1 MGEVR
6 TNENTPTWRLIG
18 WSCHQTASSIFIVA
32 MTFASY
38 LASGYY
44 GIAVVAA
51 GLITTY
57 TRLFD
62 ALIDP
67 FLALITDRI
76 QTRFGRVRVL
86 TVVGRGIQ
94 ILCLLTLFFWGIG
107 KGAVFFT
114 IIYSVYYIGSSLA
127 AIATHTGNPVI
138 TTNPKKR
145 PVIFRWMMIF
155 TVFISTFTSF
165 YMSNYLFAKHQ
176 GLNIGAFQELAVT
189 VILIV
194 LVLEIFAMIA
204 ISPYDRPEAFPKKK
218 DGSGVNI
225 KDMWSLLK
233 GNRAMQMYILAGV
246 SDKVASQA
254 TSQAAVTTLVYGV
267 VIGNYAFNGTFS
279 IYRLVPTI
287 LLLFFGTYLAGKNG
301 TKRALVLWTTIA
313 IALSAAMLL
322 FLVVIDPTTV
332 SVDLIPTAIFVA
344 IAIAQMACG
353 NVISACTNAMV
364 PDIVDYELYRTGSF
378 VPGTVG
384 TLYSFI
390 DEMVSSVSATI
401 VAVCISFVGYTSAQ
415 PQPGDP
421 CTTPVFWMTMF
432 LWLGLPVLGWICTL
446 VAMKWYP
453 LDREMMEKVQAANR
467 EYREKQKK
475 KMETSSTAG
484 GADVQ

>member
-1 MGEVR
+1 MGDTVVK

-18 WSCHQTASSIFIVA
+18 WSCHQTASAIFIVA

-67 FLALITDRI
+67 FLAMITDRV
-76 QTRFGRVRVL
+76 QTKYGRVRIL
-86 TVVGRGIQ
+86 TLVGRGIQ
-94 ILCLLTLFFWGIG
+94 VLCLLALFFWGIG
-107 KGAVFFT
+107 RGAVFFT
-114 IIYSVYYIGSSLA
+114 IIYSVYYVGSSVA

-155 TVFISTFTSF
+155 TLFISTFTSM
-165 YMSNYLFAKHQ
+165 YMSGYLFAKHG
-176 GLNIGAFQELAVT
+176 GLNLGAFQELSLT
-189 VILIV
+189 VLAIIA
-194 LVLEIFAMIA
+194 VLELFAMVA
-204 ISPYDRPEAFPKKK
+204 ISPYDKAENFPKKQ
-218 DGSGVNI
+218 DGTGVNF
-225 KDMWSLLK
+225 KDMWNLLK
-233 GNRAMQMYILAGV
+233 GNRAMQMYLLAGV

-254 TSQAAVTTLVYGV
+254 TSQAAITTLVFGV
-267 VIGNYAFNGTFS
+267 VIGNYAFNGTYS
-279 IYRLVPTI
+279 AYRLVPTI
-287 LLLFFGTYLAGKNG
+287 LLLFFGTHLAGKNG
-301 TKRALVLWTTIA
+301 TKKALTLWTSIS
-313 IALSAAMLL
+313 IVLSVVMLL
-322 FLVVIDPTTV
+322 FLVIIDPTSI
-332 SVDLIPTAIFVA
+332 SVKAVPTAIFVV

-353 NVISACTNAMV
+353 SVISACTNAMV

-390 DEMVSSVSATI
+390 DEMVSSISATI
-401 VAVCISFVGYTSAQ
+401 VAVCISFVGYTSTQ

-453 LDREMMEKVQAANR
+453 LDREMMEKVQEANK
-467 EYREKQKK
+467 EYRAKQKAAK
-475 KMETSSTAG
+475 
-484 GADVQ
+484 